1 KICTCVLILRKALM
15 FMVRY
20 IGATT
25 ELFFPQMLLL
35 INHHPFDEVVPGLT
49 LLLCLALVLM
59 GCVIRK
65 KRRMEGMYR
74 PSAEESKQTGPRGA
88 ERPGLPLPK
97 EERLI

>member
-1 KICTCVLILRKALM
+1 KKCTCVLILRKALM

-35 INHHPFDEVVPGLT
+35 IITLPGLT

>member
-1 KICTCVLILRKALM
+1 MKMVLSLPRPWLGLWSV
-15 FMVRY
+15 F
-20 IGATT
+20 
-25 ELFFPQMLLL
+25 
-35 INHHPFDEVVPGLT
+35 VPGLA
-49 LLLCLALVLM
+49 LLLCLALALM

-74 PSAEESKQTGPRGA
+74 PSAEESKQTRPRGA